1 MKLLGYDEE
10 TLKKNIQANKHNDM
24 TTMFLL
30 LSFLINIFIGIISF
44 PKNMIERVL
53 KWKKS

>member
-1 MKLLGYDEE
+1 MFHNFFLKTKDSLLKEMKLLGYDEE

-30 LSFLINIFIGIISF
+30 LCFLIKLCF
-44 PKNMIERVL
+44 
-53 KWKKS
+53 